1 LQPYTRQ
8 KAPLQTTNSQQLK
21 TQTFKSKK
29 MKKAIYKTLERFN
42 DDNSGTF
49 EALVLFF
56 LLTAT
61 AAALVK

>member
-1 LQPYTRQ
+1 
-8 KAPLQTTNSQQLK
+8 
-21 TQTFKSKK
+21 
-29 MKKAIYKTLERFN
+29 MKKAIFRTLERFN
-42 DDNSGTF
+42 DDNSGTI

>member
-1 LQPYTRQ
+1 M
-8 KAPLQTTNSQQLK
+8 
-21 TQTFKSKK
+21 KK
-29 MKKAIYKTLERFN
+29 MIFRTLERFN

-56 LLTAT
+56 LLTAM

>member
-1 LQPYTRQ
+1 VQTSDKRPLSLKP
-8 KAPLQTTNSQQLK
+8 KAML
-21 TQTFKSKK
+21 
-29 MKKAIYKTLERFN
+29 KAIFKTLERFN

-61 AAALVK
+61 AAAVVK

>member
-1 LQPYTRQ
+1 
-8 KAPLQTTNSQQLK
+8 
-21 TQTFKSKK
+21 
-29 MKKAIYKTLERFN
+29 MKNKVFKTLERFN
-42 DDNSGTF
+42 NDNSGTF

>member
-1 LQPYTRQ
+1 
-8 KAPLQTTNSQQLK
+8 
-21 TQTFKSKK
+21 
-29 MKKAIYKTLERFN
+29 MKKAIFRTLERFN

-49 EALVLFF
+49 EALVLLL

>member
-1 LQPYTRQ
+1 M
-8 KAPLQTTNSQQLK
+8 
-21 TQTFKSKK
+21 KSKK
-29 MKKAIYKTLERFN
+29 KMRKAIYRTLERFN

-49 EALVLFF
+49 EALVLFL